1 MMTNQDLTQLR
12 QLIEQTFDQ
21 GQLRTLCFDLGVA
34 YDDLPGET
42 RPDKVRELIV
52 HCQQHGKLE
61 LLVET
66 CARHRP
72 HLAWPGE
79 PLRPLADCPYKGLLY
94 YDVADAPLFF
104 GREKLTEELVNRLFP
119 DAPQVGDNFLAIVG
133 ASGSGKSS
141 LVRAG
146 VVAALRQRPEWAD
159 GRRIHIITPT
169 AHPLRALARSLT
181 QGAESV
187 RAEAT
192 LMDDLMGD
200 KRSLDL
206 YIQRLAT
213 SYQPP
218 TTILLVLDQF
228 EELFTLCKDEAERR
242 AFVEN
247 VLYAVEEATAC
258 PLTVVLTLRADFY
271 HRCADYEGLRQRLE
285 RQQRY
290 IGPMDRAEL
299 RRAIQQ
305 PATAQG
311 LRFEPTL
318 VATML
323 DEVGEEPGGLPLL
336 SHALQETWRRQR
348 NGELTHVG
356 YRAAGGVK
364 GAIAQTAE
372 ATFAALTEQEQAIAR
387 NIFLRLTELGEGTED
402 TRRRVQQAELL
413 PTGDETTATETVV
426 QRLANARLLTTDK
439 DEVEVAH
446 EALIREWETLR
457 GWLDADREGLQ
468 IHRRLTR
475 AAQQWDS
482 NEFKRDPDALY
493 RGVRLGQAEAWAAE
507 NEGRLNALEQEFLT
521 ASQQLRHDLLQEAEA
536 RATEQIRINNE
547 LRRRSRIQRILL
559 TATTILA
566 VTVFLLFQ
574 QASSQRDEA
583 ERQGRITLAQSLA
596 ALAPSAKQG
605 EDTELATL
613 LAIEA
618 VNINRELMA
627 NSEWLQDERLRTLLT
642 ETPYSNGVLRGHES
656 GVSSVAFSPNGQTL
670 ASGSA
675 DQTIRL
681 WNLAQPTAEP
691 TVLRGH
697 EASVNSVAFSPDGQ
711 TLASG
716 SSDHTIRL
724 WNLAQPTTEPTILRG
739 HEWRVLSVAF
749 SPDGQT
755 LASASDDQTI
765 RLWNLIQPT
774 AEPTVLRGHEASV
787 NSVAFSPD
795 GQTLASGSSD
805 QTIRLWNFTQPMAE
819 PTVLRTHEGVV
830 LSVTFSPDGR
840 TLASSGS
847 SASFGSIGNDVRL
860 WNLADPAAEPVRLS
874 AHEGGG
880 RSIAF
885 SPDGRTLAS
894 GGGSIPFGSAGND
907 VRLWNLADP
916 AAKPVGLS
924 AHKGGGRSVAFSPT
938 RQHWAVGSDD
948 GTVRLWNLA
957 VPASKPTILRG
968 HEAAVLSVTFSPDGQ
983 TLASASADHTVRL
996 WNLADPAA
1004 KPTALHRHEDW
1015 VQSVAFSPNGQ
1026 TLASASA
1033 DHTVHLWNLAD
1044 PVAEPTV
1051 LRGHEAVV
1059 LSVTF
1064 SPDGQTLASA
1074 SSDHTVR
1081 LWNLD
1086 DPAAE
1091 PTVLRSHEAF
1101 VSSVAFS
1108 PDGQTLASASS
1119 DHTVRLWNLD
1129 DPAAEPTVLRGH
1141 EASVLSVAFSPDG
1154 QTLAS
1159 ASSDHTVRLWNLAD
1173 PVAEPTVLRGHEA
1186 SVFSV
1191 AFSPDGKTLASGSA
1205 DQTVRLWLFLDQ
1217 LVEIGCREVRRN
1229 MTLAEWRRYLPGEP
1243 YRQTCPNWPVHPSAV
1258 GE

>member
-697 EASVNSVAFSPDGQ
+697 E
-711 TLASG
+711 
-716 SSDHTIRL
+716 
-724 WNLAQPTTEPTILRG
+724 
-739 HEWRVLSVAF
+739 WRVLSVAF

-1051 LRGHEAVV
+1051 LRGHEA
-1059 LSVTF
+1059 
-1064 SPDGQTLASA
+1064 
-1074 SSDHTVR
+1074 
-1081 LWNLD
+1081 
-1086 DPAAE
+1086 
-1091 PTVLRSHEAF
+1091 
-1101 VSSVAFS
+1101 
-1108 PDGQTLASASS
+1108 
-1119 DHTVRLWNLD
+1119 
-1129 DPAAEPTVLRGH
+1129 
-1141 EASVLSVAFSPDG
+1141 
-1154 QTLAS
+1154 
-1159 ASSDHTVRLWNLAD
+1159 
-1173 PVAEPTVLRGHEA
+1173 